1 MTPDAVKLLAQYNA
15 HANTEMGR
23 VLAQLT
29 DEEWNRVMGGY
40 YPSIRSLCFH
50 LFIVDFTWLRRFANL
65 RPFAYTKHP
74 IFQGNPT
81 WGGLLFPS
89 FLDYDADRKALDEC
103 LTKFAEEVTPEDLP
117 NRLHYKDFKG
127 IDQARK
133 MGGLILHMFNHQT
146 HHRGMI
152 SLYLDML
159 GKENDFSSLLVLT
172 E

>member
-1 MTPDAVKLLAQYNA
+1 MSVLSPG
-15 HANTEMGR
+15 HFGR
-23 VLAQLT
+23 
-29 DEEWNRVMGGY
+29 
-40 YPSIRSLCFH
+40 
-50 LFIVDFTWLRRFANL
+50 
-65 RPFAYTKHP
+65 RPH
-74 IFQGNPT
+74 PT
-81 WGGLLFPS
+81 WGGLLFSS

-117 NRLHYKDFKG
+117 NRLRYRDFKG

-133 MGGLILHMFNHQT
+133 MGGLILHIFNHQT

-152 SLYLDML
+152 SLYLDIL